1 MLRFLTRF
9 STRYFLVLIIFIYIV
24 YFVGSLIFRGRPPQE
39 LPFRLFDTLIVAVFI
54 SPPLL
59 SLFLLRRPS
68 FARVL
73 LHLASAFY
81 MLFLVYILSIGP
93 PSSPWD
99 MVLFLLLVYSGAA
112 LVAGLPEATAAGWWA
127 SGVYH
132 AALLFWLSLIVAP
145 LVVALLSYLLV

>member
-24 YFVGSLIFRGRPPQE
+24 CFVGSLIFRGRPPQE
-39 LPFRLFDTLIVAVFI
+39 LLFRLFGILIVAVFI

-68 FARVL
+68 SARVL
-73 LHLASAFY
+73 LHVATAFY
-81 MLFLVYILSIGP
+81 ILFLVYILSIGP

-112 LVAGLPEATAAGWWA
+112 LVAGLPEATAADWWA
-127 SGVYH
+127 RLVYY
-132 AALLFWLSLIVAP
+132 AVLLFWLSLIVAP

>member
-24 YFVGSLIFRGRPPQE
+24 CFVGSLIFRGWPPQE
-39 LPFRLFDTLIVAVFI
+39 LPFSLFDTLIVAVFI

-59 SLFLLRRPS
+59 SLLLLRRPS

-73 LHLASAFY
+73 LHVAIAFY

-93 PSSPWD
+93 PSIPWD

-112 LVAGLPEATAAGWWA
+112 LVAGLPEATAAGW
-127 SGVYH
+127 
-132 AALLFWLSLIVAP
+132 
-145 LVVALLSYLLV
+145 